1 MPINQVR
8 SLTQGVPQCVN
19 VILMDDSIPEGAE
32 SFFIDL
38 DTIGT
43 LPLVNIL
50 DTSATITII
59 DDDDRKK
66 LFRLD
71 YTLSDAC

>member
-1 MPINQVR
+1 MPINQAR
-8 SLTQGVPQCVN
+8 SLTQGVPQCVD
-19 VILMDDSIPEGAE
+19 VILMDDSIPEGTE

-59 DDDDRKK
+59 DDDDRKR

-71 YTLSDAC
+71 YTQ